1 MKRWEPSARLPP
13 SLGLER
19 RPKEVAST
27 LWVDDPDDFDAFE
40 EQHLDVV
47 VVRRRGH
54 EALAAY
60 ARAITHSLPLRME
73 ALVSC
78 GRDDGFDGLD
88 AFVSALPADDAR
100 DVLLADVAFWSEVV
114 THLSNAPHVIV
125 RLIRLSSPVFP
136 GFLVDP
142 GTVRLVCT
150 YAGPASEWLDDRDV
164 DRALLGTC
172 GLVPPEVIRRGAVV
186 QRCSP
191 LDVVLI
197 KGRRW
202 PGSTGAVYR
211 APATPAARLLVS
223 IEPAWEPLRD
233 SQPSLRGGG

>member
-1 MKRWEPSARLPP
+1 MKRWEPSARSTP
-13 SLGLER
+13 SPGLES
-19 RPKEVAST
+19 RPNEVAST
-27 LWVDDPDDFDAFE
+27 LWIDDPDDVDAIE
-40 EQHLDVV
+40 EPHINVV
-47 VVRRRGH
+47 VVRRH
-54 EALAAY
+54 EHDALAAY
-60 ARAITHSLPLRME
+60 AQAIARRVPVQME

-78 GRDDGFDGLD
+78 RQDDGFDGLD
-88 AFVSALPADDAR
+88 AFASALPADDAR
-100 DVLLADVAFWSEVV
+100 DVLLTDIAFWSEVV
-114 THLSNAPHVIV
+114 TDLSSAPHVIV

-150 YAGPASEWLDDRDV
+150 YAGASSEWLDERDV

-191 LDVVLI
+191 LDVVLL

-202 PGSTGAVYR
+202 PLSTGAVYR
-211 APATPAARLLVS
+211 APATTTARLLVS
-223 IEPAWEPLRD
+223 IEPAWGPLAD
-233 SQPSLRGGG
+233 SRQSLRSG